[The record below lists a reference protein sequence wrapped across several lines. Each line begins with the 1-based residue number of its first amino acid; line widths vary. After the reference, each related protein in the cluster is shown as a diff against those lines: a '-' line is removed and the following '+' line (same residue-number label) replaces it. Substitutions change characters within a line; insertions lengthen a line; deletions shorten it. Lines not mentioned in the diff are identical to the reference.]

1 MSAAVHT
8 QLTVERAGPGGHV
21 GVVAM
26 NRPDKL
32 NALTKVMEAE
42 LRSAME
48 ELDRD
53 PGVRV
58 VVLTGKGKGFC
69 AGMDMNE
76 LEVLPPGDIRAADWM
91 RPFDMNRR
99 ADYQTRY
106 GYFPGMAKPMIS
118 AVNGAAAGLGLVFA
132 LYSDVRFASEA
143 AVFST
148 AFAKRGLIAEHGIAW
163 ILPRVVGPGHA
174 ADLLLSSRKV
184 TAAEALA
191 MGLVNRVYPAD
202 RLLEETLAYAGDLA
216 ANVSPRSLRVIKRQ
230 LWEAPYQTLAQAT
243 QLAND
248 EMYRSL
254 QSEDFKEGVAHFL
267 ERRPARFTGE

>member
-106 GYFPGMAKPMIS
+106 GYFPGMAKPVIS

-132 LYSDVRFASEA
+132 LYSDLRFASEA